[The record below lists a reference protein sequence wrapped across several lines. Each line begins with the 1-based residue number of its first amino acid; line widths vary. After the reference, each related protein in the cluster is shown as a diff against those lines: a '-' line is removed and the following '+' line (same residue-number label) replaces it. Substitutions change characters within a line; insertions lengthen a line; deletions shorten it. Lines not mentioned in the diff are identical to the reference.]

1 MDYMYLSAGPT
12 KAPEDIQI
20 ERITSKK
27 LILSWKPIPCSDQNG
42 VILRYI
48 VKYLYQEVSEGI
60 RVHIART
67 HGRQL
72 GIVLRNLRSNT
83 KYNVSV
89 AGVNIA
95 DMGVFSLPIVAITHG
110 GKHYMDLDMS
120 CSHGVTTPSLLFTN
134 QLVRAVFHSNHSSP
148 IVAA

>member
-1 MDYMYLSAGPT
+1 MFVDYMYLSAGPT

-20 ERITSKK
+20 ERITLKK

-42 VILRYI
+42 NILQYI

-83 KYNVSV
+83 KYIVSV

-95 DMGVFSLPIVAITHG
+95 DIGVFSFPIVAITHG

-120 CSHGVTTPSLLFTN
+120 C
-134 QLVRAVFHSNHSSP
+134 
-148 IVAA
+148 